1 MTENEYIL
9 IMKKTLSSALLTLLL
24 LAAAQLVM
32 AQEISLNPNQIKAV
46 ENASFTGLNGNKI
59 NLKDYRGKVVMIDF
73 WDTWCHPCVSS
84 MPTENQLIKDFPKRF
99 AVIAVAAGFNDSKSN
114 VKRFIQA
121 HNYQFHY
128 AYGSD
133 LTNTLMITGI
143 PYKVFIGPKG
153 KFLKVEMGSYGEKQD
168 YQNIKKIIVANTKP

>member
-1 MTENEYIL
+1 
-9 IMKKTLSSALLTLLL
+9 MKKIFASTVVTLLL
-24 LAAAQLVM
+24 LAAVQLAM
-32 AQEISLNPNQIKAV
+32 AQDISLNSKQIKAV
-46 ENASFTGLNGNKI
+46 ENASFSGLNGNTI
-59 NLKDYRGKVVMIDF
+59 NLKSFRGKVVMIDF

-84 MPTENQLIKDFPKRF
+84 MPTENRLVKDFPKKF

-114 VKRFIQA
+114 VERFIKA
-121 HNYQFHY
+121 HNYKFHY

-143 PYKVFIGPKG
+143 PYKVFLGPDG

-168 YQNIKKIIVANTKP
+168 YQNIKNIIVANTKS